1 MNTYKKN
8 EVNSINYAV
17 DYCSSAIKRNQ
28 IQSAFFLVII
38 LAIPMFEGLYF
49 YFDNSSQIDYK
60 ESLLGIATDTTI
72 TTKPEILTHLLE
84 TNNSNSN
91 LVLYALLILVFGVFT
106 SLYRFHLKEIA
117 KYQHYLLGFMRI
129 RIAANNSENG
139 FNTEVRQS
147 LTNEAFSYDTKTP
160 LIGKDKKIENPLPGH
175 PSADIG
181 TLILNKLIDS
191 MEIVT
196 KKKN

>member
-1 MNTYKKN
+1 MNTDTDKKIG
-8 EVNSINYAV
+8 SIEH
-17 DYCSSAIKRNQ
+17 AIEQCKNAISRNRF
-28 IQSAFFLVII
+28 QSTFFLAIM
-38 LAIPMFEGLYF
+38 LAIPMFAGVYF
-49 YFDNSSQIDYK
+49 YTDNSRQGSYKEALLTIAAETTSAAKSETLTKLFGSDNSSV
-60 ESLLGIATDTTI
+60 
-72 TTKPEILTHLLE
+72 
-84 TNNSNSN
+84 N
-91 LVLYALLILVFGVFT
+91 LILYALLILVFGVFT

-196 KKKN
+196 KKKS

>member
-1 MNTYKKN
+1 MNTDTNK
-8 EVNSINYAV
+8 EIGSINH
-17 DYCSSAIKRNQ
+17 AIEQCTKAISRNQ
-28 IQSAFFLVII
+28 FQSTFFLAIM
-38 LAIPMFEGLYF
+38 LAIPMFAGVYF
-49 YFDNSSQIDYK
+49 YTDNSRQVSYKEALLKIAADTTSAAKSETLTKLFGSDNSSV
-60 ESLLGIATDTTI
+60 
-72 TTKPEILTHLLE
+72 
-84 TNNSNSN
+84 N

-160 LIGKDKKIENPLPGH
+160 LIGKDKKIENPIPGH